1 MNNISFL
8 DYDKITDTIMF
19 FNQHVSFN
27 FCVNLSRKK
36 SSNNTIIPFHSEYK
50 YTSEYLNRDSYS
62 IKRNIDCYFVIN
74 DIKDYNNSVIIRP
87 GDIIMLKMLIND
99 LVIPWYIG
107 NKRVF
112 HFDNNKRLII
122 RGKYSKAQF
131 PVSEYKYISFIP
143 IILDFEDGTQKEGI
157 RMELNSPDN
166 YIDMDINKFFEFYY
180 FVSETNMYNA
190 ATNMLN
196 YVVSVPHM
204 VNLYDMTRDHG
215 KPNMYNANTEG
226 YNDDRKGFF
235 K

>member
-19 FNQHVSFN
+19 FDQCTTFN
-27 FCVNLSRKK
+27 FCVSLSRKNK
-36 SSNNTIIPFHSEYK
+36 NNNIVPFHSEYK
-50 YTSEYLNRDSYS
+50 YGNEYLGKESYS

-99 LVIPWYIG
+99 LIIPWFVG
-107 NKRVF
+107 TKRLF
-112 HFDNNKRLII
+112 HFDNNKRLILK
-122 RGKYSKAQF
+122 GKYSRAEF
-131 PVSEYKYISFIP
+131 PVSDYKYIAFTP
-143 IILDFEDGTQKEGI
+143 IIIEYEDGTQKEGV
-157 RMELNSPDN
+157 RMELNAKDH
-166 YIDMDINKFFEFYY
+166 YVDMNINKFFEFYY
-180 FVSETNMYNA
+180 FVTETNMYNA
-190 ATNMLN
+190 ATNMIN
-196 YVVSVPHM
+196 YVVSVPHN

-215 KPNMYNANTEG
+215 KPNMYHANTEG